1 MLYFLVTPCI
11 SSPPILPLAALP
23 WSGVF
28 LLVTGT
34 QGYTCS
40 AAAGGGSLPHFI
52 QVSIQML
59 SPRL

>member
-1 MLYFLVTPCI
+1 MLYSLVTPCI
-11 SSPPILPLAALP
+11 SSPPTLPLAALP
-23 WSGVF
+23 RSGVF

-34 QGYTCS
+34 QGYTCR